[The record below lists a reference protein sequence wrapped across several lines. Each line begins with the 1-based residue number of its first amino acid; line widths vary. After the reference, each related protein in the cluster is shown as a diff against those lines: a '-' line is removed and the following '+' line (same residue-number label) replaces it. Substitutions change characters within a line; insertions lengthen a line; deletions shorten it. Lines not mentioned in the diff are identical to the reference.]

1 MEYYE
6 GMMGKDQITVDLL
19 ECSTDFSKLRKQW
32 DKLANLAEHPQET
45 RHCRDYSCIKAPY
58 LPEANTVHLSHFTI
72 YAVFKFHQWQNKEDY
87 DTVIWTQENFPLWLY
102 TTLFYYIKKVKRKLN
117 RKIKHYHVIQQLYP

>member
-87 DTVIWTQENFPLWLY
+87 DSYLNTRKFSALIIHYSILLY
-102 TTLFYYIKKVKRKLN
+102 QKS
-117 RKIKHYHVIQQLYP
+117 